1 MTTTVLHHDDYAQ
14 SRWKNGLGVTRTV
27 DIAPESADFDTFA
40 WRVSMADV
48 GDPTPFSPLPGVDRW
63 LMPIAGSGFELT
75 INGAS
80 YRPARGEVVRFSG
93 DDEAAGGAS
102 GSGSRDLNLMVR
114 RPTPLPTCAH
124 LRLQQTHHSPPAR
137 LRRMAVPCWLSCST
151 AMPRSPVP
159 SCPHSTPYAS
169 ARMRA
174 KPLRPPQAA
183 CSPSSRWQAASASV
197 ASAESTVSAD

>member
-27 DIAPESADFDTFA
+27 DIAPEGADFDTFA
-40 WRVSMADV
+40 WRVSMANV
-48 GDPTPFSPLPGVDRW
+48 GEPTPFSPLPGVDRW

-80 YRPARGEVVRFSG
+80 YRPARGEVVHFSG

-114 RPTPLPTCAH
+114 RPHAAADLRTLAIATNAPLAARTLAAH
-124 LRLQQTHHSPPAR
+124 GRTVLAILLDGDAEVAGAKLSTFDAVRLSEDAR
-137 LRRMAVPCWLSCST
+137 EAFET
-151 AMPRSPVP
+151 AAG
-159 SCPHSTPYAS
+159 CLLA
-169 ARMRA
+169 
-174 KPLRPPQAA
+174 
-183 CSPSSRWQAASASV
+183 V
-197 ASAESTVSAD
+197 ASLASR

>member
-27 DIAPESADFDTFA
+27 DIAPEGADFDTFA

-48 GDPTPFSPLPGVDRW
+48 GEPTPFSPLPGVDRW
-63 LMPIAGSGFELT
+63 LMPVAGSGFELT

-93 DDEAAGGAS
+93 DDEASGGAS

-114 RPTPLPTCAH
+114 RPHAAADLRTLAIAANASLDARTLAAH
-124 LRLQQTHHSPPAR
+124 GGTMLAILLDGDAQVDGISLSRFD
-137 LRRMAVPCWLSCST
+137 AVHLTENACETFET
-151 AMPRSPVP
+151 AAG
-159 SCPHSTPYAS
+159 CLLAIAS
-169 ARMRA
+169 LAG
-174 KPLRPPQAA
+174 AA
-183 CSPSSRWQAASASV
+183 V
-197 ASAESTVSAD
+197 SAELAG